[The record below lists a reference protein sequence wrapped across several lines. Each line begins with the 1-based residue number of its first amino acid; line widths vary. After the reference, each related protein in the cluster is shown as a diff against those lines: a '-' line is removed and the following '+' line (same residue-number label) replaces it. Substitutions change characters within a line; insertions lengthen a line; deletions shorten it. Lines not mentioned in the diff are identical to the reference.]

1 MDGRVDK
8 NVMLKSIEE
17 DANRKRSDVAFHTP
31 DADRSPTRRVILVG
45 KLLLQAL
52 LAGAILFGAYK
63 GMQQLILT
71 KPEVPTRQAR
81 EIVYTVQTAPVE
93 IRDHAPTLN
102 LYGEIRAARTADLR
116 ALVAGE
122 IIRVNPDLEAG
133 ATLDAGAELVEI
145 DPFQYRGAVTEA
157 RANLTEA
164 RAGLVEA
171 RGRVATEEGNVER
184 ALEQLAFAERD
195 LDRASQLRESGAVT
209 ERTVDER
216 SLIVSQRKQAVEQR
230 RNALAVER
238 ARVEQQQ
245 AAIERLE
252 WRLAQAEKNLSD
264 TVLKAPFDAVVR
276 EENAAVGR
284 LVNVNDV
291 IAALYDR
298 NALEVRLTLS
308 DNQYGRIL
316 SDTGNVIGRP
326 VEVLWYI
333 GGEPVR
339 YEGEIVRVGA
349 DVALAR
355 GGIDAF
361 ASVRVTPDQ
370 PALRPGAFVEVRVAD
385 RTYENSARIPEAAL
399 YGTDHVYVMEDGRTV
414 RRDVRPVAFDGTH
427 LIVEGDLA
435 SGDTLIVTRLDEAGE
450 GVRVAEP
457 KAPSE
462 PEAQTPAP
470 SAAPGDAPQGT
481 R

>member
-17 DANRKRSDVAFHTP
+17 DGDRKRSDVAFHTP
-31 DADRSPTRRVILVG
+31 DADRPRTRRVILVG
-45 KLLLQAL
+45 KLLLQTL

-71 KPEVPTRQAR
+71 KAEVPTRQAR
-81 EIVYTVQTAPVE
+81 EIVYTVETAPVE

-195 LDRASQLRESGAVT
+195 VDRASQLRESGAVT
-209 ERTVDER
+209 ERTLDER
-216 SLIVSQRKQAVEQR
+216 SLIVSQRKQAVDQR

-238 ARVEQQQ
+238 ARVDQQQ

-316 SDTGNVIGRP
+316 ADGGKVIGRP

-399 YGTDHVYVMEDGRTV
+399 YGTDHVYVMEEGRTV
-414 RRDVRPVAFDGTH
+414 RREVRPVAFDGTH

-457 KAPSE
+457 KQAAPAAASGE
-462 PEAQTPAP
+462 TAP
-470 SAAPGDAPQGT
+470 AAPGGASEGT

>member
-1 MDGRVDK
+1 MPSCAR
-8 NVMLKSIEE
+8 
-17 DANRKRSDVAFHTP
+17 R
-31 DADRSPTRRVILVG
+31 TRPS
-45 KLLLQAL
+45 
-52 LAGAILFGAYK
+52 AG
-63 GMQQLILT
+63 
-71 KPEVPTRQAR
+71 
-81 EIVYTVQTAPVE
+81 
-93 IRDHAPTLN
+93 
-102 LYGEIRAARTADLR
+102 
-116 ALVAGE
+116 
-122 IIRVNPDLEAG
+122 
-133 ATLDAGAELVEI
+133 
-145 DPFQYRGAVTEA
+145 
-157 RANLTEA
+157 
-164 RAGLVEA
+164 
-171 RGRVATEEGNVER
+171 
-184 ALEQLAFAERD
+184 
-195 LDRASQLRESGAVT
+195 
-209 ERTVDER
+209 
-216 SLIVSQRKQAVEQR
+216 
-230 RNALAVER
+230 
-238 ARVEQQQ
+238 
-245 AAIERLE
+245 
-252 WRLAQAEKNLSD
+252 W
-264 TVLKAPFDAVVR
+264 
-276 EENAAVGR
+276 
-284 LVNVNDV
+284 VNVNDV

-316 SDTGNVIGRP
+316 ADGGKVIGRP

-399 YGTDHVYVMEDGRTV
+399 YGTDHVYVMEEGRTV
-414 RRDVRPVAFDGTH
+414 RREVRPVAFDGTH

-457 KAPSE
+457 KQAAPAAASGE
-462 PEAQTPAP
+462 TAP
-470 SAAPGDAPQGT
+470 AAPGGASEGT

>member
-1 MDGRVDK
+1 M
-8 NVMLKSIEE
+8 
-17 DANRKRSDVAFHTP
+17 
-31 DADRSPTRRVILVG
+31 
-45 KLLLQAL
+45 
-52 LAGAILFGAYK
+52 
-63 GMQQLILT
+63 
-71 KPEVPTRQAR
+71 
-81 EIVYTVQTAPVE
+81 
-93 IRDHAPTLN
+93 
-102 LYGEIRAARTADLR
+102 
-116 ALVAGE
+116 
-122 IIRVNPDLEAG
+122 
-133 ATLDAGAELVEI
+133 
-145 DPFQYRGAVTEA
+145 
-157 RANLTEA
+157 
-164 RAGLVEA
+164 
-171 RGRVATEEGNVER
+171 
-184 ALEQLAFAERD
+184 
-195 LDRASQLRESGAVT
+195 
-209 ERTVDER
+209 
-216 SLIVSQRKQAVEQR
+216 
-230 RNALAVER
+230 
-238 ARVEQQQ
+238 
-245 AAIERLE
+245 
-252 WRLAQAEKNLSD
+252 
-264 TVLKAPFDAVVR
+264 LKAPFDAVVR

-316 SDTGNVIGRP
+316 AGGGKVIGRP

-385 RTYENSARIPEAAL
+385 RTYPNSARIPEAAL
-399 YGTDHVYVMEDGRTV
+399 YGTDHVYVMVDGRTV

-457 KAPSE
+457 KVPSG
-462 PEAQTPAP
+462 PGSQTPAAP
-470 SAAPGDAPQGT
+470 AASGGASQGT